1 MFIVCVILFLF
12 HELQNII
19 VEITKQQWADIFV
32 IGLMITENY
41 SILTYLQMHQSEKK
55 IRNGI
60 RNQTFCVKKS
70 KNYNLFKVIQLT
82 VRCAPLLFFEDTFA
96 GIEFEL
102 CCDFLVFF
110 IVIGT
115 NKLLES
121 LFAISSAFAL
131 F

>member
-55 IRNGI
+55 
-60 RNQTFCVKKS
+60 
-70 KNYNLFKVIQLT
+70 YEM
-82 VRCAPLLFFEDTFA
+82 A
-96 GIEFEL
+96 
-102 CCDFLVFF
+102 
-110 IVIGT
+110 
-115 NKLLES
+115 LEIKH
-121 LFAISSAFAL
+121 FP
-131 F
+131 